1 MVPICARPRNAAAT
15 RQAIQDAAVERFS
28 QSSYDDVGMRDIA
41 RDVGV
46 DPALIVR
53 YFGSKE
59 ELFSLVLEVCKGDS
73 NLMEE
78 DRAAWG
84 RKVANEVVF
93 DDAPPG
99 KMRALMI
106 ILRSIGSARA
116 MEVVRA
122 ASQEKFYGPFEAW
135 IGGEDAPVKARLA
148 GGLIM
153 GMTVGRETTGGAHL
167 SAEHKE
173 LLRDRLAATLQAI
186 IDA

>member
-1 MVPICARPRNAAAT
+1 MT
-15 RQAIQDAAVERFS
+15 RQAILDAAVERFS

-59 ELFSLVLEVCKGDS
+59 ELFSSVLDACKGDS

-78 DRAAWG
+78 DRSAWG

-116 MEVVRA
+116 MDVVRA
-122 ASQEKFYGPFEAW
+122 ASQERFYGPFEAW
-135 IGGEDAPVKARLA
+135 IGGEDAPIKARLA

-153 GMTVGRETTGGAHL
+153 GMTVGRETSGGGQLTDTQKARM
-167 SAEHKE
+167 
-173 LLRDRLAATLQAI
+173 RDRLAETLQAI